1 MPDFGANG
9 KLGIQKLV
17 LDKVFDT
24 NKFLAWTIRL
34 KIDRGHN
41 GPCPT
46 INVIPEPDR
55 NKVKVL
61 SFKGVMHLKWK
72 LRICTIQIELE
83 KLGFVSKKIKNFKI
97 FQFSPNARGPPKIF
111 DV

>member
-46 INVIPEPDR
+46 ISVIPEPDQNR
-55 NKVKVL
+55 VKGFGKVL
-61 SFKGVMHLKWK
+61 RNIFFQNLYILWVLAVC
-72 LRICTIQIELE
+72 ITY
-83 KLGFVSKKIKNFKI
+83 GF
-97 FQFSPNARGPPKIF
+97 
-111 DV
+111 

>member
-17 LDKVFDT
+17 LEKVFDT
-24 NKFLAWTIRL
+24 NKSLAWTIRL

-46 INVIPEPDR
+46 INVIPGPDR
-55 NKVKVL
+55 NRVKNDLTLGVL
-61 SFKGVMHLKWK
+61 EPGPMALAHTSAGMAEAADFFFRSPTL
-72 LRICTIQIELE
+72 TA
-83 KLGFVSKKIKNFKI
+83 SNF
-97 FQFSPNARGPPKIF
+97 AAL
-111 DV
+111 

>member
-46 INVIPEPDR
+46 VNVIPEPDR
-55 NKVKVL
+55 NRVKVGGQLNVNYSKLEMGGL
-61 SFKGVMHLKWK
+61 SKMLK
-72 LRICTIQIELE
+72 
-83 KLGFVSKKIKNFKI
+83 N
-97 FQFSPNARGPPKIF
+97 P
-111 DV
+111 

>member
-46 INVIPEPDR
+46 INVIPEPDQNR
-55 NKVKVL
+55 VNDIYCLTFIPEKI
-61 SFKGVMHLKWK
+61 SFYE
-72 LRICTIQIELE
+72 Q
-83 KLGFVSKKIKNFKI
+83 
-97 FQFSPNARGPPKIF
+97 
-111 DV
+111 